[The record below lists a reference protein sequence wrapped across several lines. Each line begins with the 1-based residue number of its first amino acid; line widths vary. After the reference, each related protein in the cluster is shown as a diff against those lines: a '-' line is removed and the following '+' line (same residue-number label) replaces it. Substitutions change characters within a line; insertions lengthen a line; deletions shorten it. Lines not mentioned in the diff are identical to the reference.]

1 MRVRTYARRYGLVL
15 LCAYAC
21 LCVGAVVLVGMWVG
35 GCSCIPQGNT
45 IGDLRATAVSIL
57 PNAELIAAGI
67 WLTGLTRSSMG
78 FRSDYKSQQGLE
90 LPSLLL
96 ARSRGGGKHSPS
108 GLRRSQCPRVHIKR
122 RVLWRPSRLFE
133 RGYQPRQYQILIVG
147 LDICLLSRLM
157 PWKSAFLPS

>member
-96 ARSRGGGKHSPS
+96 ARSRGGGKHTPLDY
-108 GLRRSQCPRVHIKR
+108 GVRNALGC
-122 RVLWRPSRLFE
+122 VL
-133 RGYQPRQYQILIVG
+133 
-147 LDICLLSRLM
+147 
-157 PWKSAFLPS
+157 SAESCGVLQGCSSAVTNQGNTKF